1 MPKYLIAASYTAEGV
16 KGLLKDG
23 GSARKAA
30 VEAAL
35 KSIGGKLESFYFT
48 FGDTDAFAIV
58 EAPDNATAAALA
70 LATGAAGLVR
80 TKTTVLITP
89 EEMDSATKKNVA
101 YRAPGK

>member
-1 MPKYLIAASYTAEGV
+1 MPKYLVAASYTAEGV

-23 GSARKAA
+23 GSARRAA

-58 EAPDNATAAALA
+58 EAADNATAAALA

-80 TKTTVLITP
+80 TTTTVLITP
-89 EEMDSATKKNVA
+89 EKMEIAAKKNVT